1 MDTGIFQKKIDIGG
15 VITRN
20 NVFMAPLAG
29 YTDMPF
35 RAMVTALGAGLTF
48 TEMVSCKGLCYGSE
62 KTEELLGISRAEQP
76 VAAQV
81 FGNDPDIMLRALE
94 HPALQKFDIIDVN
107 MGCPVPKLYKNG
119 EGSALLN
126 DPALSEKIVKTLSKS
141 GKPITV
147 KMRIGVTENAYV
159 TREFA
164 KRMEGAGAKMITVH
178 GRVRDAYYAGEPNYA
193 EIQAAVCAVQIPVIA
208 NGGIFTV
215 EQGQKMLTETGAAGI
230 MLARGAMMDPRLFC
244 DFSGVPRPSFNPL
257 LIAEIEQLFAM
268 YPESFAAANFR
279 KQFSAYLHGVR
290 GAKRVREKL
299 FRAQTKAELLSL
311 ANEVD
316 FEDKTA
322 QSVGFSDFT

>member
-15 VITRN
+15 VTTRN

-29 YTDMPF
+29 YTDAPF
-35 RAMVTALGAGLTF
+35 RAMVVGLGAGLTV

-62 KTEELLGISRAEQP
+62 KTEELLS
-76 VAAQV
+76 VAPGETPSCAQI
-81 FGNDPDIMLRALE
+81 FGNDPEIMLRAVLL
-94 HPALQKFDIIDVN
+94 PALQKFDIIDVN

-126 DPALSEKIVKTLSKS
+126 QPMLAEKIVQTLSKS

-178 GRVRDAYYAGEPNYA
+178 GRVREAYYAGEPNYA
-193 EIQAAVCAVQIPVIA
+193 EIASAVSAVQIPVIA

-215 EQGQKMLTETGAAGI
+215 EQGKKMMEETGAAGI
-230 MLARGAMMDPRLFC
+230 MLARGGMMDPRLFC
-244 DFSGVPRPSFNPL
+244 DFSGVPRPAFLPL
-257 LIAEIEQLFAM
+257 ITKQINDLFAV
-268 YPESFAAANFR
+268 YPEGFAAAYFR

-290 GAKRVREKL
+290 GAKRIRERL
-299 FRAQTKAELLSL
+299 FRAVTKQELLSL
-311 ANEVD
+311 AEEVD

-322 QSVGFSDFT
+322 SIQTALNF